1 MNKYE
6 NLIFIAMNISN
17 ETKTM
22 VDGTTTMC
30 TKGMTKNEKKA
41 YEMGIKNTIIAL
53 DMLLEDN
60 EWATVNINCM
70 DRIEEID
77 CDKLIEILDKEKY
90 NGDIVQQRT

>member
-22 VDGTTTMC
+22 VDGTTIMC

-90 NGDIVQQRT
+90 NGDIVQ

>member
-22 VDGTTTMC
+22 VDGTTIMC

-41 YEMGIKNTIIAL
+41 YEMGIKNTISAL
-53 DMLLEDN
+53 NALLEDN
-60 EWATVNINCM
+60 EYITIHIDNM
-70 DRIEEID
+70 DRIEEIS
-77 CDKLIEILDKEKY
+77 CDELIEKLDRE
-90 NGDIVQQRT
+90 

>member
-6 NLIFIAMNISN
+6 NLIFTAMNISN

-90 NGDIVQQRT
+90 NGDIVQ

>member
-70 DRIEEID
+70 DRIEELD

-90 NGDIVQQRT
+90 NGDIVQ

>member
-77 CDKLIEILDKEKY
+77 CDKLIEILDKENY
-90 NGDIVQQRT
+90 NGDII

>member
-1 MNKYE
+1 MNNKYE
-6 NLIFIAMNISN
+6 KLLFIAMNISN

-90 NGDIVQQRT
+90 NGDIVQ

>member
-90 NGDIVQQRT
+90 NGDII

>member
-30 TKGMTKNEKKA
+30 TKGMTENEKKA

-90 NGDIVQQRT
+90 NGDIVQ

>member
-41 YEMGIKNTIIAL
+41 YKMGIKNTIIAL

-90 NGDIVQQRT
+90 NGDIVQ

>member
-70 DRIEEID
+70 DR
-77 CDKLIEILDKEKY
+77 KTNATLS
-90 NGDIVQQRT
+90 VT

>member
-90 NGDIVQQRT
+90 NGDIVQ

>member
-70 DRIEEID
+70 DRIEERD

-90 NGDIVQQRT
+90 NGDIVQ